1 MLQFIEK
8 NFLRG
13 EMTKWG
19 QKLTQRSKR
28 EREKSYAILK
38 VNALKNGVQHQRA
51 KKGRKKLRN
60 RPASGEYIIHI
71 VDL

>member
-19 QKLTQRSKR
+19 QKLTQRSK
-28 EREKSYAILK
+28 REKSYAILK